1 MCLETPCGG
10 EQGRAV
16 QADGAQMPAQYSLG
30 VQRISAIKINNKVR
44 RVQRERGQK
53 SLFKYLGNYYFN
65 YNENVFIRRWG
76 FIIDTQTPEKQYP
89 HCNTLGLH
97 AGRMSY

>member
-1 MCLETPCGG
+1 
-10 EQGRAV
+10 
-16 QADGAQMPAQYSLG
+16 MPAHYSLG

-65 YNENVFIRRWG
+65 YYENVF
-76 FIIDTQTPEKQYP
+76 Y
-89 HCNTLGLH
+89 
-97 AGRMSY
+97 

>member
-1 MCLETPCGG
+1 M
-10 EQGRAV
+10 
-16 QADGAQMPAQYSLG
+16 QADEAQMPAQYRLG

-65 YNENVFIRRWG
+65 YNGKCILLEDGDLSLTLKHLKSNARTVMRWVSA
-76 FIIDTQTPEKQYP
+76 QEE
-89 HCNTLGLH
+89 
-97 AGRMSY
+97 